1 MRISK
6 FIGPTAVLL
15 SALASTPLSSWATDA
30 HDYRP
35 PERRRQAQDDF
46 SWRKE
51 IAPGRTVEIKNINGS
66 VRAEAASGNEVEV
79 TATKSGR
86 RSDPSAVTIQVVQH
100 ADGVTICAMYPSDDL
115 NRPNECTPGEGG
127 HMNVHNNDVHVEFVV
142 RVPRGVRFTGRTVNG
157 GVEANSLGSS
167 VEASTVNGSIHLNTA
182 GYAEAKTVNG
192 SITASLGS
200 ASWTEPLRF
209 QTVNGSIT
217 LKLPAG
223 TSTTLRAETVN
234 GDITTDFPLTVQGRF
249 SRRSL
254 TGTIGGGG
262 RELALKTV
270 NGNISLRRAP

>member
-1 MRISK
+1 MRVSK
-6 FIGPTAVLL
+6 FIGLAAVPLL
-15 SALASTPLSSWATDA
+15 ALASTPLSGRATDA
-30 HDYRP
+30 RDHRP
-35 PERRRQAQDDF
+35 PERRRQTSDDF

-51 IAPGRTVEIKNINGS
+51 IAPGRTIEIKNINGN
-66 VRAEAASGNEVEV
+66 VRAEAASGDEVEV
-79 TATKSGR
+79 TATKRGR

-100 ADGVTICAMYPSDDL
+100 SDGVTICAMYLSDDP

-127 HMNVHNNDVHVEFVV
+127 RMNVHNNDVHVEFVV
-142 RVPRGVRFTGRTVNG
+142 RVPRGVRFVGRTVNG
-157 GVEANSLGSS
+157 GVEANSLGSNA
-167 VEASTVNGSIHLNTA
+167 EASTVNGSIHLATA
-182 GYAEAKTVNG
+182 GYAEARTVNG

-200 ASWTEPLRF
+200 ANWTEPLRF

-217 LKLPAG
+217 LELPTG
-223 TSTTLRAETVN
+223 TSATLRAETVN

-249 SRRSL
+249 SRRSV